1 MVQVSEVEEPASA
14 GTSGAE
20 EELLATKTVDD
31 ALESAR
37 VAGNEMF
44 SAKRYR
50 EAIDLYTKA
59 IETLPGDFVL
69 PDSQEP
75 AAAASTRED
84 GGSVDDDEPQRGCQC
99 SYAGQP
105 LACSAAR
112 CFSNRA
118 ACHAALGDWPRSAAD
133 ARHAVFCDATC
144 VAAEQPPPFA
154 RGGGADTSNFPRLQG
169 KVAARTRSG
178 QCQCLSGRG
187 RVAAVPSLTGTDE
200 RTPPHALSMLE

>member
-1 MVQVSEVEEPASA
+1 MVQVSEVEPASA

-31 ALESAR
+31 ALESAK

-59 IETLPGDFVL
+59 IETLPDDFVL

-84 GGSVDDDEPQRGCQC
+84 GGFVDDSEPQRGCQC
-99 SYAGQP
+99 SYAGRP

-144 VAAEQPPPFA
+144 VPPSNPPSPAA
-154 RGGGADTSNFPRLQG
+154 GAQTLQLS
-169 KVAARTRSG
+169 KIAG
-178 QCQCLSGRG
+178 QGRG
-187 RVAAVPSLTGTDE
+187 HAEWAVPVLTSVAGAGWLRCPQTNE
-200 RTPPHALSMLE
+200 LRPMHYRCLNSST